1 MHITL
6 QGHPLCIVHWLGDE
20 GGRLS
25 QAPVGNEKLQSE
37 QTRESVPRVTI
48 SGAHFYSLDPKET
61 LLYPS
66 TASLPVTKA
75 RESAVGRRHLG
86 SSRHLSKVST
96 CREWLP
102 LIAPRQG
109 VPAIQGFSARG

>member
-48 SGAHFYSLDPKET
+48 SGAHFDSLDPKET

-75 RESAVGRRHLG
+75 RESAVWQA
-86 SSRHLSKVST
+86 SSRLQVDIYPKCPPVENGSH
-96 CREWLP
+96 
-102 LIAPRQG
+102 
-109 VPAIQGFSARG
+109 